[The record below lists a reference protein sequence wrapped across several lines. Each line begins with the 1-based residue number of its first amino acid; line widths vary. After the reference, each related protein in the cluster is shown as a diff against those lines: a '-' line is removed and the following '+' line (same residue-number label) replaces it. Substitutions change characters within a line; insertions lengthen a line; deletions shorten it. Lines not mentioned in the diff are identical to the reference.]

1 MGTSNSQETHA
12 FDTTHKT
19 KPFWQEISLQEAIPL
34 VRQWRRKGGLT
45 FKLVEMIVF
54 VVLMAVIPLS
64 YLFND
69 IMERSISEKAHEV
82 GRVTIERV
90 ADASFNALA
99 ERTFENRVTL
109 LEMLKETKETKMVGF
124 LDISIYA
131 LNREGET
138 HSFDYFTGFDETK
151 DPLQDPTLIAQ
162 LLKSQDKTVRQDVV
176 TYHNEHG
183 VFKAMRF
190 VRPILFQFE
199 GKHHVIGAAILHY
212 DQDVILG
219 PIRQAILSTT
229 LTTLA
234 ILFLSVALAWWL
246 SNRLSRP
253 ILSIA
258 NAAKEVAAGNL
269 DVYVDIHTHDE
280 IEALADEFNKMAKGL
295 RERQKMQKFV
305 SESAMNHI
313 QDDSAKIELGG
324 GSCLVQTFLFSDI
337 RDFTAMSA
345 SKKPDEVVLIINRYL
360 DLQTKIIQ
368 RYGGDI
374 DKFIGDE
381 IMATFKGEDDL
392 LRAIMAAKE
401 LQQAVARENTAQQ
414 EKMAVSVGVGINRGE
429 VIVGNMGSRERM
441 DFTSIGAAVNL
452 AARLCSKAQ
461 PGEILVSKAL
471 YHTLNQNLG
480 GQDKGS
486 ILVKGFTDPVDIIS
500 IERP

>member
-1 MGTSNSQETHA
+1 MR
-12 FDTTHKT
+12 DV
-19 KPFWQEISLQEAIPL
+19 PPL
-34 VRQWRRKGGLT
+34 VRQWRKKGGLT

-54 VVLMAVIPLS
+54 VVFMAVIPLS

-69 IMERSISEKAHEV
+69 IMERSISEKAYEV
-82 GRVTIERV
+82 GRVTVERV

-99 ERTFENRVTL
+99 ERTFENRVNL

-124 LDISIYA
+124 LNISIYA

-138 HSFDYFTGFDETK
+138 HSFDYFTGFDEAK
-151 DPLQDPTLIAQ
+151 DALQDPALIAR
-162 LLKSQDKTVRQDVV
+162 LLESQNKTVMRDVV
-176 TYHNEHG
+176 NYRHG
-183 VFKAMRF
+183 EDTFEAMRF
-190 VRPILFQFE
+190 VRPILFHLQ
-199 GKHHVIGAAILHY
+199 GKEHVIGAAILHY
-212 DQDVILG
+212 DQEVIQG
-219 PIRQAILSTT
+219 PIRQAIITTT

-258 NAAKEVAAGNL
+258 NAAKEVASGNL
-269 DVYVDIHTHDE
+269 DVHVDIHTNDE
-280 IEALADEFNKMAKGL
+280 IEALGDEFNKMARGL

-345 SKKPDEVVLIINRYL
+345 SKKPDEVVLIINHYL

-368 RYGGDI
+368 KYGGDI

-381 IMATFKGEDDL
+381 IMATFKGDDDL

-401 LQQAVARENTAQQ
+401 LQKEIAKENTIQQ
-414 EKMAVSVGVGINRGE
+414 EEMMVAVGVGINRGE
-429 VIVGNMGSRERM
+429 VIVGNMGSRDRM

-471 YHTLNQNLG
+471 YHTLNQDLG

-486 ILVKGFTDPVDIIS
+486 ILVKGFTDPVEIIS